1 MNLDCAPER
10 GTLYALYID
19 RVEYKKYEKKELFME
34 KDLEEN
40 LLELHLFDDRE
51 EYRYIKTRSGEIQ
64 KLIKDSSVI
73 YDELYIEQIYT
84 LNDKKERTE
93 GASDCVEVV
102 NYITFDEND
111 FIRIENYRL
120 KEVR

>member
-19 RVEYKKYEKKELFME
+19 RVEYKKYEKKELFIE

-120 KEVR
+120 KEVK

>member
-10 GTLYALYID
+10 GTLYALYVD

>member
-10 GTLYALYID
+10 GTLYALYVD
-19 RVEYKKYEKKELFME
+19 RVEYKKYEKKELFIE

-120 KEVR
+120 KEVK

>member
-10 GTLYALYID
+10 GTLYALYVD
-19 RVEYKKYEKKELFME
+19 RVEYKKYEKKELFIE

-51 EYRYIKTRSGEIQ
+51 EYRYIKTRSGEIE

-120 KEVR
+120 KEVK

>member
-120 KEVR
+120 KEVK